1 MLESLFRFAISL
13 FASFLLRYTTTA
25 NTLTIIGCIATV
37 VIVLMLDNMR
47 TKVGLKPEEYKEK
60 DTKILELK

>member
-1 MLESLFRFAISL
+1 MLESFLRAGIGFFV
-13 FASFLLRYTTTA
+13 SFLLRYTTTSIS
-25 NTLTIIGCIATV
+25 LTIIGCIATV

-47 TKVGLKPEEYKEK
+47 EKVGLKPEEYKEK